1 MASKINAIAQT
12 SALIAKNKPE
22 TSAYVCAELAQ
33 KLHLISKG
41 VVDVYTFE
49 CNGYKNACQDKYLNK
64 LSRENPQAANAYAQ
78 KIQDEGE
85 KYCEKRKAQL
95 EKKIE
100 KIRAEFAID
109 IKSASLSGIVWKI
122 SEHNEYYI

>member
-1 MASKINAIAQT
+1 MASKINAVAHT

-22 TSAYVCAELAQ
+22 ISAYVCAELAQ
-33 KLHLISKG
+33 KLHSISKG
-41 VVDVYTFE
+41 VVDVYTFQ
-49 CNGYKNACQDKYLNK
+49 CSGYNNDLQDKFLNK

-95 EKKIE
+95 QKKIE
-100 KIRAEFAID
+100 NLRAEFALD
-109 IKSASLSGIVWKI
+109 IKPASLSGIVWKI